1 MPAPAAAA
9 AVPLLVKAMP
19 AIVAG
24 VNAGIQGLTNL
35 SNRKTAFAMYDKQ
48 RTDALA
54 DWNMNNQYN
63 SPSAQ
68 MQRFKDAGLSPH
80 LIYGQT
86 NTAPPVRSVSADTPK
101 AIAPQIDQ
109 SAANF
114 PQYSL
119 MLETAQ
125 QNLQN
130 LKAQEDLIKANK
142 EKAES
147 ETDWKKLNNDWYD
160 KTWFKRMEIL
170 NNQALQTGST
180 QRLTEEQI
188 TGQQERNK
196 NYIAE
201 RENTKARTKSIL
213 AQTDLSVEQK
223 AQVMQMTENAKETF
237 KILTE
242 KAQQE
247 KFETEF
253 MQKLKALGLVGQM
266 AYMIAR
272 VAKGK

>member
-35 SNRKTAFAMYDKQ
+35 SNKKTAFAMYDKQ

-54 DWNMNNQYN
+54 DWNRNNQYN

-86 NTAPPVRSVSADTPK
+86 NTAPPVRSVTADTPK
-101 AIAPQIDQ
+101 AIAPQIDSQ
-109 SAANF
+109 AANF

-125 QNLQN
+125 QNLKN
-130 LKAQEDLIKANK
+130 LQAQEESIKANTMK
-142 EKAES
+142 TNS
-147 ETDWKKLNNDWYD
+147 ETNWRNVNTDFLQATYG
-160 KTWFKRMEIL
+160 TRMQIEQ
-170 NNQALQTGST
+170 NKMLQTGGQSQLT
-180 QRLTEEQI
+180 QEQI
-188 TGQQERNK
+188 TTQQNK
-196 NYIAE
+196 NKAYLQEQAKLRAE
-201 RENTKARTKSIL
+201 TNNILSRTE
-213 AQTDLSVEQK
+213 LSNAQK
-223 AQVMQMTENAKETF
+223 AQVQETVENLKKTRELLGYKVDIA
-237 KILTE
+237 
-242 KAQQE
+242 
-247 KFETEF
+247 KFEAEA
-253 MQKLKALGLVGQM
+253 MQSIKAMGVLGNTAAQLLRL
-266 AYMIAR
+266 II
-272 VAKGK
+272 K